1 MARKPTAAR
10 AALVRTAHGPGGVHD
25 SNRVCAPVTTY
36 RLLLSLF
43 YKGGTPRMTAPPPE
57 RPWDGRRASSRRGLS
72 VGGGRRC
79 AVRERPVLVQDGD
92 KPLRRGSAIAS
103 SDAGGRARASWK
115 ANRGGCRRPLP
126 APRESEG
133 VRSRPSRRRKEGN
146 SPQPRVRHACYGSV
160 EQSRG
165 ALSIS
170 LASSSLNS
178 IKDVDEQ
185 TIALS
190 ERPESRNP
198 TIEQYLLL
206 HVT

>member
-10 AALVRTAHGPGGVHD
+10 VALARTPRVPGGVRN
-25 SNRVCAPVTTY
+25 SNRVSAPVATY

-43 YKGGTPRMTAPPPE
+43 YKGGTPRMTAPPPK

-92 KPLRRGSAIAS
+92 EPLRRGSAIAS
-103 SDAGGRARASWK
+103 SDAGAAARASWK
-115 ANRGGCRRPLP
+115 TNRGGFRRPLP

-133 VRSRPSRRRKEGN
+133 VRSRPAHRRKEGN

-160 EQSRG
+160 SQSSG
-165 ALSIS
+165 AFNIS
-170 LASSSLNS
+170 FVS
-178 IKDVDEQ
+178 
-185 TIALS
+185 
-190 ERPESRNP
+190 
-198 TIEQYLLL
+198 
-206 HVT
+206 